1 MSFCVIF
8 DWDGVIIDSSPYHQ
22 QAWQLLSQEQK
33 RVLPPDYF
41 LKSFGMK
48 NELIIPEILQWT
60 RDPADISAISSRKEE
75 LYRTIVR
82 KNGIAPLPGVVP
94 FLQMLKNNRIPCAVG
109 SSTMRLNL
117 ACVFELTGL
126 AGYFTAV
133 ISADDVVHGK
143 PAPDIFLK
151 AAARLDFPPQ
161 QCLVV
166 EDALVGIEA
175 ARSGNMK
182 VIAVTTTNPAP
193 ALSHAD
199 LVVDRLDTISL
210 EQLTGIFR

>member
-1 MSFCVIF
+1 MKFCVIF

-22 QAWQLLSQEQK
+22 QAWQLLSQEQ
-33 RVLPPDYF
+33 RRTLPPDYF
-41 LKSFGMK
+41 IKSFGMK

-94 FLQMLKNNRIPCAVG
+94 FLQMLKSNGVLCAVG

-117 ACVFELTGL
+117 RCVFELTGL
-126 AGYFTAV
+126 EKYFTAI

-151 AAARLDFPPQ
+151 AAAALDFSPPQ
-161 QCLVV
+161 CIVV
-166 EDALVGIEA
+166 EDALVGIAA
-175 ARSGNMK
+175 ARGGNMK

-193 ALSHAD
+193 VLSHAD
-199 LVVDRLDTISL
+199 MVVDRLDTISL
-210 EQLTGIFR
+210 EQLTDIFR